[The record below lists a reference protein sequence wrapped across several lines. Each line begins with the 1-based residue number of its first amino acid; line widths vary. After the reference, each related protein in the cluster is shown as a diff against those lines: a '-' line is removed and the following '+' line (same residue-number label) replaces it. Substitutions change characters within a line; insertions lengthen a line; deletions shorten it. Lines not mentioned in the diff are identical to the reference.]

1 MVGPVEDKFQDTSA
15 DPIMLRSRQIKNDT
29 DDVLS
34 MEVRLFFIKD
44 GDVVSV
50 MSDDLPQ
57 EVMRKG
63 MNEMLFLPARWQ
75 GDPCLPQFQQP
86 RR

>member
-1 MVGPVEDKFQDTSA
+1 MVGPVEEKFQATSA
-15 DPIMLRSRQIKNDT
+15 DPIALRSRQIKNDT

-63 MNEMLFLPARWQ
+63 MH
-75 GDPCLPQFQQP
+75 CYCCCCC
-86 RR
+86 

>member
-1 MVGPVEDKFQDTSA
+1 MMSH
-15 DPIMLRSRQIKNDT
+15 
-29 DDVLS
+29 DVSLLHQ
-34 MEVRLFFIKD
+34 EG

-75 GDPCLPQFQQP
+75 GDPCLPNSSNQED
-86 RR
+86 RRCDRS

>member
-1 MVGPVEDKFQDTSA
+1 MVGPVEEKFQATSA
-15 DPIMLRSRQIKNDT
+15 DPMQCCTFQIKNDA

-34 MEVRLFFIKD
+34 MEVCLFCIKD

-63 MNEMLFLPARWQ
+63 MH
-75 GDPCLPQFQQP
+75 CCCCCC
-86 RR
+86 

>member
-1 MVGPVEDKFQDTSA
+1 MMFHGVSLLHQEG
-15 DPIMLRSRQIKNDT
+15 
-29 DDVLS
+29 
-34 MEVRLFFIKD
+34 